1 MVELQYTYWKS
12 ITHYLGYL
20 NNYPDH
26 LTQGKD
32 LPELEEMLLDLYEM
46 IKEEEPITE
55 PHSQGRL
62 LVAV

>member
-1 MVELQYTYWKS
+1 MIELQYTYWKS
-12 ITHYLGYL
+12 TTHYIGYL

-46 IKEEEPITE
+46 IKEEEPITA
-55 PHSQGRL
+55 PHSQVRL